1 MSAQDQEAIMK
12 ELTLDETLTLGIE
25 EIDGDHS
32 KLIELYNI
40 LNQSVT
46 KGASREYVEAVLEE
60 MINCTIWHFSHE
72 ERLMLKY
79 GYSGYEQHKQDH
91 KDLIEGASKLKQK
104 FLQAGKLE
112 EEDLVYLERWLTE
125 HILVSDSRLA
135 DFLIEAM

>member
-1 MSAQDQEAIMK
+1 MSAQEQEAIMK

-72 ERLMLKY
+72 ERLMVKY
-79 GYSGYEQHKQDH
+79 GYSGYEEHKQDH

>member
-1 MSAQDQEAIMK
+1 MK

-104 FLQAGKLE
+104 FLQASKLE

>member
-1 MSAQDQEAIMK
+1 MK

-32 KLIELYNI
+32 KLIGLYNI
-40 LNQSVT
+40 LNHSVSE
-46 KGASREYVEAVLEE
+46 GASKEYVEAVLEE
-60 MINCTIWHFSHE
+60 MINCTVWHFSHE

-79 GYSGYEQHKQDH
+79 GFNGYEEHKSDH
-91 KDLIEGASKLKQK
+91 QDLIEGARKLKQK

-135 DFLIEAM
+135 AFLIEAM

>member
-1 MSAQDQEAIMK
+1 MK

-40 LNQSVT
+40 LNHSVSE
-46 KGASREYVEAVLEE
+46 GASKEYVEAVLEE
-60 MINCTIWHFSHE
+60 MINCTVWHFSHE

-79 GYSGYEQHKQDH
+79 GYNGYEEHKSDH
-91 KDLIEGASKLKQK
+91 QDLIEGAGKLKQK
-104 FLQAGKLE
+104 FLQTGKLE
-112 EEDLVYLERWLTE
+112 EEDLIYLERWLTE

-135 DFLIEAM
+135 AFLIEVM